1 MSYRTQYYESRG
13 LALCKC
19 MLMRFIHKQRDEVTR
34 RSGQTKV
41 KFSNLSENKRLRIS
55 EVLTIERFYS
65 RLHVAISFMMYAF
78 LFKSQSKRC

>member
-19 MLMRFIHKQRDEVTR
+19 MLMRFTHKQRDEVTR

-41 KFSNLSENKRLRIS
+41 KFSNLSENKMLRIS
-55 EVLTIERFYS
+55 GILTIERFYS

-78 LFKSQSKRC
+78 LFKSQCKRC

>member
-19 MLMRFIHKQRDEVTR
+19 VLMRFILKQRDEVTR

-41 KFSNLSENKRLRIS
+41 KFSNLSENKMLRIS
-55 EVLTIERFYS
+55 EILIIERFYLACTS
-65 RLHVAISFMMYAF
+65 PLV
-78 LFKSQSKRC
+78 L

>member
-19 MLMRFIHKQRDEVTR
+19 VLMRFIQKRDEVTR

-41 KFSNLSENKRLRIS
+41 KFSNLSENKMLRIS
-55 EVLTIERFYS
+55 EILTIGRFYS

>member
-19 MLMRFIHKQRDEVTR
+19 VLMRFIHKQRDEVTL

-41 KFSNLSENKRLRIS
+41 KFSNLSENKML
-55 EVLTIERFYS
+55 
-65 RLHVAISFMMYAF
+65 
-78 LFKSQSKRC
+78 